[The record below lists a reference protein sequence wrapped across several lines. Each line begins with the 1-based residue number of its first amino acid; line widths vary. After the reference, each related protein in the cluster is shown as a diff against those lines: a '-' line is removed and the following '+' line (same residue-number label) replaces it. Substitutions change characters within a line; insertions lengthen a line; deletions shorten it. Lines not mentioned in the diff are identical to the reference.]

1 VLAHLFL
8 LFYFLRH
15 SLVLAP
21 VYNRPAVTESFER
34 SFTATFVYTSSNVS
48 MDTIT
53 DSWDPSGALRDAP
66 CDDVSTCMLLR
77 GHFSQTV

>member
-34 SFTATFVYTSSNVS
+34 SFTATFVYTSLNVS

-66 CDDVSTCMLLR
+66 CDDVSTFMLLR